1 MVMMMVMPRIMMM
14 VMVVMILM
22 ARIMMMVMV
31 VMMVMARIMMMAKV
45 VSEEIVVA
53 FAPMTIE
60 KVEQALITLI
70 VMS

>member
-1 MVMMMVMPRIMMM
+1 MNNRKQKLTSVDDDFV
-14 VMVVMILM
+14 M

-31 VMMVMARIMMMAKV
+31 VMMVMAKM

-53 FAPMTIE
+53 FAQMTIE